1 MDKKIN
7 EEVQEEAY
15 KIADHILNA
24 IKGRDTITKD
34 EFEEQIALACRELY
48 GIDNVWETMDHE
60 KGLATINGK
69 QFDMNDLDADIRG
82 ILSYN
87 GWATDFKDGDLTTKE
102 VENES
107 LKETYTYSTAREHWG
122 HQALDLVN
130 EWLEDHAQAKAD
142 IIAYIKNKN
151 IKNEGQ
157 LEGILS
163 CFNFD
168 GDTMPQ
174 LKDESLK
181 EDAKE
186 PKLETFE
193 EKIDFLVKDED
204 EAIDGYDK
212 IIAMLGDDDAN
223 AIEQLNHIK
232 EEEVAHKDF
241 LEVLKKD
248 PSAIY
253 NHEDEEEPI
262 ENDDDKIEVSNDEFI
277 DDIALDDID
286 DAFGEGLDEDT
297 IKKGNKWVNKG
308 ADGEHGEFK
317 TKKEAD
323 AQRKAMF
330 ANGYHEDFDDDFG
343 FNHVIDDD
351 DDFEKLGTVNWDD
364 LDDEDA
370 EIIRKG
376 NEAHKKLMGVKE
388 IRDAVVDD
396 TLDDFPE
403 RKRDV
408 IKKALDMK
416 FEKPIE
422 EDSHNTG
429 HIKAKKPIELKARVE
444 K

>member
-1 MDKKIN
+1 M
-7 EEVQEEAY
+7 EEV
-15 KIADHILNA
+15 KLP
-24 IKGRDTITKD
+24 
-34 EFEEQIALACRELY
+34 
-48 GIDNVWETMDHE
+48 
-60 KGLATINGK
+60 
-69 QFDMNDLDADIRG
+69 
-82 ILSYN
+82 
-87 GWATDFKDGDLTTKE
+87 KE
-102 VENES
+102 VEVSIGELNFDGDFIDLEDDEISDLLGDYLSDTYGFCHKGFKWKGKENSGDTLVCYDIDWDTSES
-107 LKETYTYSTAREHWG
+107 LKE
-122 HQALDLVN
+122 DK
-130 EWLEDHAQAKAD
+130 EDDAED
-142 IIAYIKNKN
+142 IDVEA
-151 IKNEGQ
+151 EV
-157 LEGILS
+157 EVEE
-163 CFNFD
+163 
-168 GDTMPQ
+168 P
-174 LKDESLK
+174 K

-204 EAIDGYDK
+204 EAIAGYDK
-212 IIAMLGDDDAN
+212 IIAMLGDGDANAN

-253 NHEDEEEPI
+253 KHEDKEEEPK
-262 ENDDDKIEVSNDEFI
+262 ENDDDKIEVSNAEFI

-286 DAFGEGLDEDT
+286 DDFGESISEST
-297 IKKGNKWVNKG
+297 
-308 ADGEHGEFK
+308 
-317 TKKEAD
+317 
-323 AQRKAMF
+323 
-330 ANGYHEDFDDDFG
+330 DFDDDFG
-343 FNHVIDDD
+343 FNHIIDDD

-376 NEAHKKLMGVKE
+376 NEAHKKLMGVKPV
-388 IRDAVVDD
+388 RDAVVDD
-396 TLDDFPE
+396 TLKDFPE

-408 IKKALDMK
+408 LKKALDMK